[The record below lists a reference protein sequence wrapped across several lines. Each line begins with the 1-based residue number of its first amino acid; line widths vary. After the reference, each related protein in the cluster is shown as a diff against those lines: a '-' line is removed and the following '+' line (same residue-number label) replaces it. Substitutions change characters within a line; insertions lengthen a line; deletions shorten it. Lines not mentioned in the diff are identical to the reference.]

1 MKILSGIAAALVALV
16 AMQNGA
22 SALDKVVM
30 TYARDSI
37 IWTPI
42 YIARRLGYFQ
52 EQGIDLEVVPVP
64 TGAAALTA
72 VTTGSAQVAVGT
84 PATTIRAR
92 EQGYKVK
99 IIGALVNQAAYQLV
113 IREDVARKLN
123 LTSATPMSERVKKLK
138 GLTISTNG
146 AGGAPDNTLQYILRE
161 AGLNPQTDVT
171 ITPIPSDQAV
181 LAVFAQK
188 RIDGL
193 IRSAPTTVMIIEK
206 HNAHRMIDFA
216 KGEYEP
222 LSGVLSSAITVGEPW
237 LDKNPDLAVR
247 LLRALNRGLK
257 LLQDNPAEAKV
268 AVRSFFP
275 DLDQTLFD
283 YSWDGHVAIFR
294 SSVSIQRNDINRVI
308 DFIKVL
314 ENKPVT
320 GDPEQSYTNRY
331 SDLAEHQK

>member
-1 MKILSGIAAALVALV
+1 MLAGVVAALVVTVTLSDGAV
-16 AMQNGA
+16 AR
-22 SALDKVVM
+22 DKIVM

-42 YIARRLGYFQ
+42 YIARKLGYFQ

-113 IREDVARKLN
+113 VREDVAKKLN
-123 LTSATPMSERVKKLK
+123 LTSATPMVERIRKLK

-146 AGGAPDNTLQYILRE
+146 AGGAPDNTLRYVLRE
-161 AGLNPQTDVT
+161 AGLNPDSDVT

-181 LAVFAQK
+181 LAVFGQK
-188 RIDGL
+188 RIDGF
-193 IRSAPTTVMIIEK
+193 IRSAPTTVMVIEK
-206 HNAHRMIDFA
+206 HKALRMIDFA
-216 KGEYEP
+216 KGEYKP
-222 LSGVLSSAITVGEPW
+222 LSGILSSAITVGEPW
-237 LDKNPDLAVR
+237 LEKNPDLAVR

-257 LLQDNPAEAKV
+257 LLKDRPAEAKA

-275 DLDQTLFD
+275 NLDPTLFD
-283 YSWDGHVAIFR
+283 YSWDGHVEIFR
-294 SSVSIQRNDINRVI
+294 SGVSVQRDDIDRI
-308 DFIKVL
+308 IAFIKTL
-314 ENKPVT
+314 ENKPVK
-320 GDPEQSYTNRY
+320 GDPEQSYTNRF
-331 SDLAEHQK
+331 SDLAEQSK